1 MGRELHCDPPPWI
14 CVLDVCKPTSTH
26 GWPKLIAQTIN
37 LLGDGGL
44 LPQPHVICNT
54 KLNAS
59 LKNEIMSI
67 MNIID
72 IMQIISIKYII
83 NIMHIITLS
92 A

>member
-1 MGRELHCDPPPWI
+1 MGRELHSDPPPGYAFLMY
-14 CVLDVCKPTSTH
+14 VSQPARMA
-26 GWPKLIAQTIN
+26 GRKLIAQTIN
-37 LLGDGGL
+37 LLGDGGS
-44 LPQPHVICNT
+44 LPQPHVIRNT
-54 KLNAS
+54 KFNAS

-72 IMQIISIKYII
+72 IMQIISIKYIM